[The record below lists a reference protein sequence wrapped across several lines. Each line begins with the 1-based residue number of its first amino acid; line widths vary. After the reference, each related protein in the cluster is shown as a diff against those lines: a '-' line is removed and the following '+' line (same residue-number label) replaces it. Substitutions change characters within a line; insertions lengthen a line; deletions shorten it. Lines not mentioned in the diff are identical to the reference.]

1 MIRIDLRYQIWLF
14 VLMVIVQ
21 IPLLYKYV
29 LFDVAFG
36 FFYVGFL
43 ALFPFK
49 SRPVIQLTVGFFV
62 GLLIDIFSN
71 TPGMH
76 ASASLLVM
84 FIKDR
89 WLVTVTEEP
98 EDEVNTSVLTLGGL
112 PALFYLLP
120 LIFVHHLMVF
130 TIEYGRWEGYGMVL
144 YKVLWSSVFSFV
156 TIYFID
162 FLIAPRKRRA

>member
-14 VLMVIVQ
+14 VLLVIFQ

-29 LFDVAFG
+29 LFDVSFG

-43 ALFPFK
+43 ALFPYK
-49 SRPVIQLTVGFFV
+49 TPPAIQLTVGFFV
-62 GLLIDIFSN
+62 GLVMDIFSN

-76 ASASLLVM
+76 ASASVLIM
-84 FIKDR
+84 FAKDY

-98 EDEVNTSVLTLGGL
+98 EDEVNTSVLTLGNL
-112 PALFYLLP
+112 PTIIYLLP
-120 LIFVHHLMVF
+120 LIFVHHLIIF
-130 TIEYGRWEGYGMVL
+130 TVEYGRWAGYGQVL
-144 YKVLWSSVFSFV
+144 YKVFWSSILSFV
-156 TIYFID
+156 TVFVID